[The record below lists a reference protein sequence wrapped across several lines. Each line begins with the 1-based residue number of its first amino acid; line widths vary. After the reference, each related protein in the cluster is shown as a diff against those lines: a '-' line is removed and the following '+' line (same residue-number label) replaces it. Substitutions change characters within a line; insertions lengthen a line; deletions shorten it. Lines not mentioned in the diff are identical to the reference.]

1 VHEHLHHHDHLHDHG
16 DDRGHATDHERNA
29 GHLKV
34 SIALNLGFALIEALI
49 GLLAN
54 SMAILSDAAHD
65 FMDSASLLL
74 SLVASW
80 VSQRPPDAKRTFGYR
95 RASILAALLN
105 SSVLVITSVVIGF
118 HAIRRLFAPAEVQS
132 TYMLIV
138 AALSIAVNGYAVLRM
153 RHDRHGDLNL
163 ESAFIHL
170 LEDALGGIGLLA
182 GGLLI
187 RLTGW
192 HWIDS
197 VVALTLSA
205 IVLRGALR
213 IVLKSLN
220 IFMEGTPEDLDVSAI
235 ENAIL
240 GHPMVEEVHHIHVWT
255 LDASHY
261 SMSVHVRLR
270 DRRLPSGLYEELAEL
285 VKPFKVAHLT
295 VQAEGPEGTCLP
307 CN

>member
-1 VHEHLHHHDHLHDHG
+1 MHEHLHHHGHDHTV
-16 DDRGHATDHERNA
+16 DQERSTR
-29 GHLKV
+29 HLKV

-65 FMDSASLLL
+65 FMDSASLML
-74 SLVASW
+74 SLIASW
-80 VSQRPPDAKRTFGYR
+80 VSRRPPDEKRTFGYR

-118 HAIRRLFAPAEVQS
+118 HAIRRVFEPAEVRS

-187 RLTGW
+187 RFTGW

-197 VVALTLSA
+197 VVALALSA

-213 IVLKSLN
+213 IVLKSVN
-220 IFMEGTPEDLDVSAI
+220 IFMEGTPEDLDMSMIESAI
-235 ENAIL
+235 L
-240 GHPMVEEVHHIHVWT
+240 SHPMVEGVHHIHVWT

-270 DRRLPSGLYEELAEL
+270 DRHLPPGLYEELAEL
-285 VKPFKVAHLT
+285 VRPFKIAHLT
-295 VQAEGPEGTCLP
+295 VQAEGPEGICLP
-307 CN
+307 CR